1 MYACIH
7 VWGRVRACVRVFVCM
22 CVCEIEPGALL
33 ITPAWH
39 GATHLLLRTP
49 RVMASWHRRRALQ
62 GLVHQD
68 SEPSLPYWA
77 SGLLGMT

>member
-39 GATHLLLRTP
+39 GATHLLLQTP
-49 RVMASWHRRRALQ
+49 RVMASWHRRRAHCKASFIRTLN
-62 GLVHQD
+62 H
-68 SEPSLPYWA
+68 PYHIGPLASWA
-77 SGLLGMT
+77 